1 MKTEVEVELSTEGKV
16 ELSTEEKV
24 NLICRGLDE
33 VIGADRMT
41 AVLRERPLKVY
52 WGTATT
58 GKPHVA
64 YFVPMTKIADFLK
77 AGCTSY
83 QLGERYT
90 EDVYKLSSMVTQ
102 HDAIKAGAEVVKQV
116 HSPLQSGLLYPG
128 LQALDEEYLRVDAQ
142 FGGVDQRKI
151 FTYADKYLPR
161 LGYQKRSHLMN
172 TMVPGLTGGKMSSSE
187 AQSKVDLMDSPQDV
201 ERKLIGADCDP
212 SRPDNGIMAFM
223 KHVVFPIVNRRGVGN
238 TDTKITGVGNTDTN
252 ITGGGNTDT
261 KIIGVGNSDEKITA
275 VGNSD
280 EKISGV
286 GNSDE
291 KISAVGNIDEKI
303 TAVGNSD
310 EKISGVGNSD
320 LSLDDRIRLVSRNLA
335 YPAPESLAA
344 VLTHSH
350 SSQTHPHHTHS
361 PQTHSHHTHSSQTH
375 SHHTHSPQTHSHHTH
390 SHSPHVLWSVPVV
403 RRPDIGLLGHIAKM
417 RDFIEAGCRI
427 TILASDIL
435 SYLDASQKVPWSLT
449 KHRAEY
455 YTQMIRAAMSLSKIP
470 LEAVRFAN
478 GSDFQT
484 SEEYTLDLY
493 RLSALVTCRES
504 ASAVS
509 NTLKDPSLLSA
520 LIYPDL
526 MTLDIKHF
534 NPDIFF
540 CGQSHSGMFEFMKRG
555 LGLIGAELPS
565 LLNRSPL
572 TPEEEFIDLTQQDS
586 QIKKKIKTAF
596 CEEGNVTFN
605 PILAIVKT
613 VIMPMLQNQ
622 PQQQE
627 KEENQESKTKENG
640 TAEIKENK
648 SAFRIARSEANGGD
662 LEFTSFSDLEETF
675 REKRLHPGDL
685 KNSVIEHLKNV
696 IRPIRAMAES
706 NEMKLLA
713 NLAFPPPK
721 PQGKKT
727 KGGAGARG
735 KGGK

>member
-1 MKTEVEVELSTEGKV
+1 
-16 ELSTEEKV
+16 
-24 NLICRGLDE
+24 
-33 VIGADRMT
+33 
-41 AVLRERPLKVY
+41 
-52 WGTATT
+52 
-58 GKPHVA
+58 
-64 YFVPMTKIADFLK
+64 
-77 AGCTSY
+77 
-83 QLGERYT
+83 
-90 EDVYKLSSMVTQ
+90 
-102 HDAIKAGAEVVKQV
+102 
-116 HSPLQSGLLYPG
+116 
-128 LQALDEEYLRVDAQ
+128 
-142 FGGVDQRKI
+142 
-151 FTYADKYLPR
+151 
-161 LGYQKRSHLMN
+161 
-172 TMVPGLTGGKMSSSE
+172 
-187 AQSKVDLMDSPQDV
+187 
-201 ERKLIGADCDP
+201 
-212 SRPDNGIMAFM
+212 
-223 KHVVFPIVNRRGVGN
+223 
-238 TDTKITGVGNTDTN
+238 
-252 ITGGGNTDT
+252 
-261 KIIGVGNSDEKITA
+261 
-275 VGNSD
+275 
-280 EKISGV
+280 
-286 GNSDE
+286 
-291 KISAVGNIDEKI
+291 
-303 TAVGNSD
+303 
-310 EKISGVGNSD
+310 
-320 LSLDDRIRLVSRNLA
+320 
-335 YPAPESLAA
+335 
-344 VLTHSH
+344 
-350 SSQTHPHHTHS
+350 
-361 PQTHSHHTHSSQTH
+361 
-375 SHHTHSPQTHSHHTH
+375 
-390 SHSPHVLWSVPVV
+390 
-403 RRPDIGLLGHIAKM
+403 M

-555 LGLIGAELPS
+555 LGLIGEGVCVSGDECVCGGKGGVCASESGGVCASEGVCAPACVSIAGAELPS

-572 TPEEEFIDLTQQDS
+572 TPEQEFIDLTQQDS

-706 NEMKLLA
+706 SEMKLLT